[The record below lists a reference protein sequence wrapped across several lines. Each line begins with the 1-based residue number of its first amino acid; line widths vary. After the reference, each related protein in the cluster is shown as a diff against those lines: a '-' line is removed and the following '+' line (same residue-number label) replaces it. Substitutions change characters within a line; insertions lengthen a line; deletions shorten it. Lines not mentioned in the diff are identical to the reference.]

1 MCLWA
6 KNCPRLAGKLG
17 CPVQG
22 LLLSL
27 RVWGLESI
35 SVSISVSRW
44 TPQSR
49 PRAEKKKQGYSTGI
63 CLLSHCFFTLPARG
77 QPAGELLKMMLPG
90 SHPLE
95 ILISWSEGLGTRI
108 F

>member
-6 KNCPRLAGKLG
+6 QNYPRLAGKLG

-35 SVSISVSRW
+35 SMSRW

-49 PRAEKKKQGYSTGI
+49 PRAEKKKKQSYSTGI
-63 CLLSHCFFTLPARG
+63 CLLSRCFFTLAAQVPS
-77 QPAGELLKMMLPG
+77 PGELLNTMLPG
-90 SHPLE
+90 PRSLE
-95 ILISWSEGLGTRI
+95 ILMNGSEGLGTRN